1 MVTLTISLLLTA
13 MLLVIPS
20 FAYKN
25 SSRLAVSLYRGMIET
40 RWCKHLLAYV
50 LAGFIIA
57 YHLSFYQTHRT
68 DIGIYISS
76 TLMFATL
83 ASGKVVSVLK
93 DIRRNTAITNI
104 LAISAMLV
112 AFIPQCLSLAVS
124 LAFILELSCFYPSRY
139 IKFWSLIVPDY
150 GEQQIVDAYFRS

>member
-1 MVTLTISLLLTA
+1 MITLTISLLLTA
-13 MLLVIPS
+13 MLLIIPS
-20 FAYKN
+20 VAYKN

-68 DIGIYISS
+68 DIGIYLSS
-76 TLMFATL
+76 ALMFATL
-83 ASGKVVSVLK
+83 ASSKVVNVLK
-93 DIRRNTAITNI
+93 AIRRNVVITNV
-104 LAISAMLV
+104 LAASAVLV

-124 LAFILELSCFYPSRY
+124 LAFILELACFYPSRY
-139 IKFWSLIVPDY
+139 IKFWSLVIPDY
-150 GEQQIVDAYFRS
+150 EEEHLIDAYFRN

>member
-13 MLLVIPS
+13 MLLVIPA

-76 TLMFATL
+76 ALMIATL
-83 ASGKVVSVLK
+83 ASSKVVGVLK
-93 DIRRNTAITNI
+93 AIRRNATIMNT
-104 LAISAMLV
+104 LAVSAVLV

-124 LAFILELSCFYPSRY
+124 LAFILELACFYPSRY
-139 IKFWSLIVPDY
+139 LKFWNLIVPDY
-150 GEQQIVDAYFRS
+150 DEEQIVDGYFRS

>member
-13 MLLVIPS
+13 MLLVIPA

-57 YHLSFYQTHRT
+57 YHLSFYHTHRT

-76 TLMFATL
+76 ALMFATL
-83 ASGKVVSVLK
+83 ASSKVVSVLK
-93 DIRRNTAITNI
+93 DIRRNRAIMNT
-104 LAISAMLV
+104 LAVSAVLV

-124 LAFILELSCFYPSRY
+124 LAFILELACFYPSRY
-139 IKFWSLIVPDY
+139 LKFWSLIVPDY
-150 GEQQIVDAYFRS
+150 DEEQIIDAYFRS

>member
-1 MVTLTISLLLTA
+1 MVTLTISLLFTA
-13 MLLVIPS
+13 MLLVIPA

-25 SSRLAVSLYRGMIET
+25 SSRFAVSLYRGMVET

-76 TLMFATL
+76 ALMFATL
-83 ASGKVVSVLK
+83 ASSKAVGVLK
-93 DIRRNTAITNI
+93 AIRRNATIMNT
-104 LAISAMLV
+104 LAVSAVLV

-124 LAFILELSCFYPSRY
+124 LAFILELACFYPSRY
-139 IKFWSLIVPDY
+139 LKFWSLIVPDY
-150 GEQQIVDAYFRS
+150 DEEQIVDAYFRS

>member
-57 YHLSFYQTHRT
+57 YHLSFYQM
-68 DIGIYISS
+68 SC
-76 TLMFATL
+76 TLCFF
-83 ASGKVVSVLK
+83 SIHSYVCDSCK
-93 DIRRNTAITNI
+93 R
-104 LAISAMLV
+104 
-112 AFIPQCLSLAVS
+112 Q
-124 LAFILELSCFYPSRY
+124 SCFSTQRH
-139 IKFWSLIVPDY
+139 S
-150 GEQQIVDAYFRS
+150 